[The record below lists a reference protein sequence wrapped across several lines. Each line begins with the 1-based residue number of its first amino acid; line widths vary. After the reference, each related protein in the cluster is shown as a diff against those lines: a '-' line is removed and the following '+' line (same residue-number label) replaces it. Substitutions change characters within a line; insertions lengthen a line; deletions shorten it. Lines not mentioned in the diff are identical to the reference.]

1 MPRLFIW
8 LQVSRF
14 NAPSAAAPLLALVSV
29 VMVAPDDYYLCEIR
43 RLVNGSFYL
52 VYCGVV
58 PTPDLGFTSLWCDRY
73 LYISISVDTFY
84 PHSSHITNPRT
95 ILTKIRSYAITV
107 ASTTQKVDVLLGCSF
122 MKSQQNTW
130 YQISERKLMLYH

>member
-52 VYCGVV
+52 VYRGVV
-58 PTPDLGFTSLWCDRY
+58 PTLLHYGATGI
-73 LYISISVDTFY
+73 YIS
-84 PHSSHITNPRT
+84 
-95 ILTKIRSYAITV
+95 A
-107 ASTTQKVDVLLGCSF
+107 
-122 MKSQQNTW
+122 
-130 YQISERKLMLYH
+130 